1 MAAEDALVPAPEGW
15 SLAEA
20 STLPCAG
27 LTAWHALFEDATLA
41 PGSSVLT
48 LGTGGVSMFAI
59 QFAGLAGRRVI
70 ATSGSDDKIARL
82 AGVGVTETI
91 HYGREPAWG
100 DRARAIAGGDGVD
113 QVIEV
118 GGQGTLEQ
126 SLRAVRPGGT
136 VSLIGTLAEP
146 APVNLT
152 PVLMRNIRVQ
162 GVFVGSRAMADRLH
176 ARLGASA
183 LRPIIDRTFAF
194 ENAPAAFDYL
204 AERRHIGKI
213 VIVRQ

>member
-1 MAAEDALVPAPEGW
+1 
-15 SLAEA
+15 
-20 STLPCAG
+20 
-27 LTAWHALFEDATLA
+27 
-41 PGSSVLT
+41 
-48 LGTGGVSMFAI
+48 MFAI

-204 AERRHIGKI
+204 AERRQHRKDRHRPA
-213 VIVRQ
+213 VTAVRNARGGAEITPACIPAGTSARGTHWRRRDW